1 MGWRFGFRSIQ
12 KVVAMKRVGLLLVFS
27 GLFWM
32 HGPWAQTYP
41 IKPIKLIVPY
51 AAGGGSDF
59 VARLVGV
66 KLTEAL
72 EQSVIIE
79 NRPGAGGLIGAE
91 LVARAPADG
100 YTLLLADA
108 SFTISPVVNKKPS
121 YSAIDSFSPIAL
133 VADTPYVFIAP
144 AESPASNLLEYVNL
158 ARAQPNKI
166 SIGSAGNGSGSHLAG
181 ELFQLGANLHLIHIP
196 YKSSGQVT
204 MDTMSGQVQSSF
216 ATAPSVVQNYKS
228 GKLKILAAASAKRSA
243 ALPDVP
249 TFAELGFKQVVITN
263 WYGVLAPSGTASQ
276 IIGRISKELAQ
287 IVQQSDVRE
296 RLSDAALE
304 PMFLTPRSFSEHI
317 AAELSKW
324 EFVVREAKIQID

>member
-1 MGWRFGFRSIQ
+1 
-12 KVVAMKRVGLLLVFS
+12 MKLVKLLLFS
-27 GLFWM
+27 FALCLVDNAS
-32 HGPWAQTYP
+32 AQIYP
-41 IKPIKLIVPY
+41 TKPIKLVVPY

-59 VARLVGV
+59 VARLLGL

-72 EQSVIIE
+72 GQSIIIE

-121 YSAIDSFSPIAL
+121 YHAVKDFAPIAL
-133 VADTPYVFIAP
+133 VADTPYVFITP
-144 AESPASNLLEYVNL
+144 ATSSSSTLLDYVAQ
-158 ARAQPNKI
+158 ARTQPNQI

-181 ELFQLGANLHLIHIP
+181 ELFQLNANLKLIHIP

-204 MDTMSGQVQSSF
+204 IDTMSGQVQSSF

-228 GKLKILAAASAKRSA
+228 GKLKILAAASPKRTA

-249 TFAELGFKQVVITN
+249 VFAELGFKDVVITN
-263 WYGVLAPSGTASQ
+263 WYGVLAPSGTSTQIVERLSQ
-276 IIGRISKELAQ
+276 ELAR
-287 IVQQSDVRE
+287 IVKLPDVRE
-296 RLSDAALE
+296 QLNGAALE
-304 PMFLTPRSFSEHI
+304 PMTSTPQSFSEHI
-317 AAELSKW
+317 ATELSKW